1 MMQVPLTQLSD
12 QIAMI
17 DNGLLTT
24 DGFGATYVV
33 QGDQVA
39 LIETGTSLT
48 AEATL
53 AGLQQLGIDPAA
65 VEHILLT
72 HVHMDHSGGAG
83 ILAQHLPNAKVYLHS
98 MTAAHLAEPSK
109 LMRSVERAVGPM
121 WQVYGTML
129 PIEAERILPAEHLS
143 LNLGKGIVLEAVPTP
158 GHSPDHLAFWE
169 ANSGTLWAGDSIGI
183 LMSTYN
189 LNMPVTPPPAF
200 NLADQLQAFQ
210 TLAKYPIRQLLPS
223 HFGPTVAP
231 PALALEEMH
240 ERLVKI
246 VRDVR
251 DNLHAA
257 ELPVEAIVEQA
268 LPTKEPVSPAL
279 NLVLWGNLAMSVH
292 GLKLFFDRNPQA
304 VELI

>member
-12 QIAMI
+12 HIAMI

-24 DGFGATYVV
+24 DGFGATYVI

-53 AGLQQLGIDPAA
+53 AGLQQLGIAPEA

-98 MTAAHLAEPSK
+98 MTAEHLVEPSR
-109 LMRSVERAVGPM
+109 LMRSVERAVGQM
-121 WQVYGTML
+121 WHVYGTML
-129 PIEAERILPAEHLS
+129 PIAAERMLAAENLN
-143 LNLGKGIVLEAVPTP
+143 LNLGKGIVLQAVPTP

-169 ANSGTLWAGDSIGI
+169 AHSGTMWAGDSIGI
-183 LMSTYN
+183 LMSTFN

-210 TLAKYPIRQLLPS
+210 TLAQYPIRQLLPS
-223 HFGPTVAP
+223 HFGPTVAAP
-231 PALALEEMH
+231 SLALEEMH
-240 ERLVKI
+240 QRLVNI

-251 DNLHAA
+251 DHLHLT
-257 ELPVEAIVEQA
+257 ELPVEAIVERA
-268 LPTKEPVSPAL
+268 LPTNEPVSPAL
-279 NLVLWGNLAMSVH
+279 NLVLWGNLSMSVR
-292 GLKLFFDRNPQA
+292 GLKLFFERNPQA